1 MHHVLEYGHLK
12 NTAETHTQG
21 IIPVARKILVK
32 GYDKRMNTKR
42 ESHVHD
48 KGTYS
53 RVALF
58 SAGNVASNACA
69 MVLITLR

>member
-1 MHHVLEYGHLK
+1 MCEDGDLE
-12 NTAETHTQG
+12 NNAETHTPE
-21 IIPVARKILVK
+21 IVLVARKVLVK
-32 GYDKRMNTKR
+32 GYEKRMETER
-42 ESHVHD
+42 ESHPHNE
-48 KGTYS
+48 GTYS